1 MSTKVASICGVIVPK
16 VHTIQDKVFY
26 PLTFV
31 PTHKTVSSLRQL
43 GRKIQNSTPIMLIGK
58 AGSGKTFL
66 INELSKYMGCHDSIV
81 KIHLGE
87 QTDAKLLIGTYT
99 SGDKPG
105 TFEWRAGVLATAVKE
120 GRWVL
125 IEDIDKA
132 PTDVLSILLSLLEKR
147 ELTIPS
153 RGETVKAANGFQLI
167 STVRIN
173 EDHQKDSSNKI
184 YNLNMIGMRIWNVIE
199 LEEPSEEDLTHI
211 LAQKFPI
218 LTNLI
223 PKLIDSYKN
232 VKSIYMNTKFISL
245 NKGAHT
251 RVVSVRDLIKLCERL
266 DILFKNNGIN
276 KPDQL
281 IQSSVYDS
289 IFSEAAD
296 CFAGAIGE
304 FKALEPIIQAI
315 GESLD
320 IASSRI
326 SLFLT
331 QHVPTLE
338 NLDDSIKIGRAVL
351 LKEKL
356 NIQKKINE

>member
-1 MSTKVASICGVIVPK
+1 
-16 VHTIQDKVFY
+16 
-26 PLTFV
+26 
-31 PTHKTVSSLRQL
+31 
-43 GRKIQNSTPIMLIGK
+43 
-58 AGSGKTFL
+58 
-66 INELSKYMGCHDSIV
+66 MGCHDSIV

-211 LAQKFPI
+211 LAQKVSHFDQPYPQ
-218 LTNLI
+218 TNR
-223 PKLIDSYKN
+223 
-232 VKSIYMNTKFISL
+232 F
-245 NKGAHT
+245 
-251 RVVSVRDLIKLCERL
+251 
-266 DILFKNNGIN
+266 
-276 KPDQL
+276 
-281 IQSSVYDS
+281 
-289 IFSEAAD
+289 
-296 CFAGAIGE
+296 
-304 FKALEPIIQAI
+304 
-315 GESLD
+315 
-320 IASSRI
+320 
-326 SLFLT
+326 
-331 QHVPTLE
+331 
-338 NLDDSIKIGRAVL
+338 
-351 LKEKL
+351 
-356 NIQKKINE
+356 IQKRQKYLYEHQVHFIEQGGTQELYL

>member
-1 MSTKVASICGVIVPK
+1 
-16 VHTIQDKVFY
+16 
-26 PLTFV
+26 
-31 PTHKTVSSLRQL
+31 
-43 GRKIQNSTPIMLIGK
+43 
-58 AGSGKTFL
+58 
-66 INELSKYMGCHDSIV
+66 MGCHDSIV

-245 NKGAHT
+245 NKGHT
-251 RVVSVRDLIKLCERL
+251 QELYL
-266 DILFKNNGIN
+266 
-276 KPDQL
+276 
-281 IQSSVYDS
+281 
-289 IFSEAAD
+289 
-296 CFAGAIGE
+296 
-304 FKALEPIIQAI
+304 
-315 GESLD
+315 
-320 IASSRI
+320 
-326 SLFLT
+326 
-331 QHVPTLE
+331 
-338 NLDDSIKIGRAVL
+338 
-351 LKEKL
+351 
-356 NIQKKINE
+356 